1 MGKLIAVCGSA
12 GSGKTTFS
20 VKFAE
25 TLYHRSHGKH
35 SVIALFCDIVTPSIP
50 VIFPNRKEEDLFSV
64 GSVLSKTDFYADDVV
79 SHMMMTKDRMN
90 LGYLGYLSG
99 ENKNSFPEYK
109 DVRAKNFLDV
119 LCGISDYVIVDC
131 MTMPGGNILTTSA
144 LEKADHTIRLMTPDL
159 ACMSYYMSQGKMLAA
174 EGYMRE
180 SDIKVMNI
188 PHAELVSL
196 ASGTYPAD
204 FLLPYS
210 TTLTEQYLE
219 GRLSD
224 PLKDKK
230 YLKIMNAI
238 AERAV
243 H

>member
-50 VIFPNRKEEDLFSV
+50 VIFPNRKEENLFSV

-131 MTMPGGNILTTSA
+131 MTMPGGNI
-144 LEKADHTIRLMTPDL
+144 
-159 ACMSYYMSQGKMLAA
+159 
-174 EGYMRE
+174 
-180 SDIKVMNI
+180 

-196 ASGTYPAD
+196 ASGTHPAD

-210 TTLTEQYLE
+210 TALTEQYLE

>member
-1 MGKLIAVCGSA
+1 
-12 GSGKTTFS
+12 
-20 VKFAE
+20 
-25 TLYHRSHGKH
+25 
-35 SVIALFCDIVTPSIP
+35 
-50 VIFPNRKEEDLFSV
+50 
-64 GSVLSKTDFYADDVV
+64 
-79 SHMMMTKDRMN
+79 
-90 LGYLGYLSG
+90 
-99 ENKNSFPEYK
+99 
-109 DVRAKNFLDV
+109 
-119 LCGISDYVIVDC
+119 
-131 MTMPGGNILTTSA
+131 MPGGNVLTTSA
-144 LEKADHTIRLMTPDL
+144 LEKADQTIRLMTPDL

-196 ASGTYPAD
+196 ASGTHPAD

-210 TTLTEQYLE
+210 TTLTEQHLE

>member
-50 VIFPNRKEEDLFSV
+50 VIFPNRREEDLFSV

-109 DVRAKNFLDV
+109 DVRAKNFLARKTAELYPD
-119 LCGISDYVIVDC
+119 DYAVNGEAWERVQPKD
-131 MTMPGGNILTTSA
+131 LTAAEIGVKLGSTWVPTEDIEA
-144 LEKADHTIRLMTPDL
+144 FVHELLGT
-159 ACMSYYMSQGKMLAA
+159 SYYARRK
-174 EGYMRE
+174 
-180 SDIKVMNI
+180 IKVKYI
-188 PHAELVSL
+188 PHTAQWVIS
-196 ASGTYPAD
+196 
-204 FLLPYS
+204 
-210 TTLTEQYLE
+210 
-219 GRLSD
+219 
-224 PLKDKK
+224 
-230 YLKIMNAI
+230 
-238 AERAV
+238 
-243 H
+243 

>member
-99 ENKNSFPEYK
+99 ENQNSFPEYK
-109 DVRAKNFLDV
+109 DVRAKNFLKV
-119 LCGISDYVIVDC
+119 PFFHCGIHNARNTKRQDHHGSIYEKFHLF
-131 MTMPGGNILTTSA
+131 TPFLRENGNPSS
-144 LEKADHTIRLMTPDL
+144 RLL
-159 ACMSYYMSQGKMLAA
+159 L
-174 EGYMRE
+174 MR
-180 SDIKVMNI
+180 
-188 PHAELVSL
+188 
-196 ASGTYPAD
+196 G
-204 FLLPYS
+204 
-210 TTLTEQYLE
+210 
-219 GRLSD
+219 
-224 PLKDKK
+224 
-230 YLKIMNAI
+230 
-238 AERAV
+238 
-243 H
+243 

>member
-99 ENKNSFPEYK
+99 ENKNSFPEYTEQ
-109 DVRAKNFLDV
+109 RAKNFLDV
-119 LCGISDYVIVDC
+119 LCEICDYVIVDC

-144 LEKADHTIRLMTPDL
+144 LEKADHIGIDVGSGVVDAVPYPRLGGEIHHIGKVVPVKEGLHRPLVGKITPDKGEVRL
-159 ACMSYYMSQGKMLAA
+159 LGEDAQ
-174 EGYMRE
+174 
-180 SDIKVMNI
+180 
-188 PHAELVSL
+188 
-196 ASGTYPAD
+196 AS
-204 FLLPYS
+204 FL
-210 TTLTEQYLE
+210 
-219 GRLSD
+219 
-224 PLKDKK
+224 
-230 YLKIMNAI
+230 
-238 AERAV
+238 
-243 H
+243 